1 MCDHHNLFAGYTA
14 AAATVRTTV
23 TTFHNFINCIPEP
36 RIYWLHPSRL
46 RMVNVALFTYLRKDI
61 NILLQLPP

>member
-1 MCDHHNLFAGYTA
+1 MSLMCDHHNLFAGYTA

-36 RIYWLHPSRL
+36 RIY
-46 RMVNVALFTYLRKDI
+46 
-61 NILLQLPP
+61 